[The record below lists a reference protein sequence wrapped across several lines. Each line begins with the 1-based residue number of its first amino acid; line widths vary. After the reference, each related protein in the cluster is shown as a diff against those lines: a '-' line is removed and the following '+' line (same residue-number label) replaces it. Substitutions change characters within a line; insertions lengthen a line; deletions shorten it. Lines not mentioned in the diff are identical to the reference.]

1 MKYQS
6 RYLTSQDL
14 KEVSTNYLRYVIKNT
29 DNDKFRDMAQNELIE
44 RTTTTFFDGNKH
56 IKI

>member
-1 MKYQS
+1 MKS
-6 RYLTSQDL
+6 EYLTSQDL

-29 DNDKFRDMAQNELIE
+29 DNDNFKEKCIKELKE
-44 RTTTTFFDGNKH
+44 RTTSSFFDGTKH

>member
-6 RYLTSQDL
+6 RDLTSQDL

-29 DNDKFRDMAQNELIE
+29 DNDNLREMAQNELIE
-44 RTTTTFFDGNKH
+44 RTTTTFFDGTKH

>member
-1 MKYQS
+1 MKS
-6 RYLTSQDL
+6 EYLTSQDL
-14 KEVSTNYLRYVIKNT
+14 KEVSTNYLRYVIENT
-29 DNDKFRDMAQNELIE
+29 DNDNFKEKCIKELIE

>member
-1 MKYQS
+1 MKS
-6 RYLTSQDL
+6 EYLTSQDL

-29 DNDKFRDMAQNELIE
+29 DNDEFRDMAQNELIE